1 MKAKKCPVCGDE
13 IKGDGIKVKVGGEEI
28 TVCCADCVKK
38 AKENPTKYA
47 GAAT

>member
-1 MKAKKCPVCGDE
+1 MNTKKCPVCDDE
-13 IKGDGIKVKVGGEEI
+13 INGDGIKVKVAGKEI
-28 TVCCADCVKK
+28 TVCCADCAKK